1 MPVCQPKSW
10 SSPTWIWFSRENRE
24 LQRWEP
30 WKARS
35 RIRKQKPRKPQ
46 EWRLV
51 ESRLLSFFAPFSLND
66 SFEFPNQKFYMSI
79 LWYFYIYRIWYLI
92 WHPICQ
98 RDWWLTHSVTLAL
111 DVPGTIGSGELENRQ
126 RSVGISASLL
136 LSGPIRKR
144 IQDLLVL
151 NIRIGR
157 TNRPPR
163 ISLLRNKTIS
173 IRLGQ
178 LECVLSIWE
187 IFQSRRSIDLRRR
200 ERANFLYLFQL
211 NQGFVMEADSNNHFI
226 RHAYFWLSGGF
237 TQFH

>member
-1 MPVCQPKSW
+1 MTPD
-10 SSPTWIWFSRENRE
+10 
-24 LQRWEP
+24 
-30 WKARS
+30 
-35 RIRKQKPRKPQ
+35 
-46 EWRLV
+46 
-51 ESRLLSFFAPFSLND
+51 LSKGL
-66 SFEFPNQKFYMSI
+66 
-79 LWYFYIYRIWYLI
+79 
-92 WHPICQ
+92 
-98 RDWWLTHSVTLAL
+98 DWWLTHSVTLAL
-111 DVPGTIGSGELENRQ
+111 DVPKTGTIGSGELENRQ

-200 ERANFLYLFQL
+200 ERAHFLYLF
-211 NQGFVMEADSNNHFI
+211 S
-226 RHAYFWLSGGF
+226 
-237 TQFH
+237 

>member
-1 MPVCQPKSW
+1 MP
-10 SSPTWIWFSRENRE
+10 T
-24 LQRWEP
+24 
-30 WKARS
+30 
-35 RIRKQKPRKPQ
+35 
-46 EWRLV
+46 
-51 ESRLLSFFAPFSLND
+51 
-66 SFEFPNQKFYMSI
+66 PNPADKVH
-79 LWYFYIYRIWYLI
+79 YIVRF
-92 WHPICQ
+92 
-98 RDWWLTHSVTLAL
+98 RDWRLTHSVTLAL
-111 DVPGTIGSGELENRQ
+111 DVPKTGTIGSGELENRQ

-200 ERANFLYLFQL
+200 ERAHFLYLF
-211 NQGFVMEADSNNHFI
+211 S
-226 RHAYFWLSGGF
+226 
-237 TQFH
+237 

>member
-1 MPVCQPKSW
+1 MISNMTPD
-10 SSPTWIWFSRENRE
+10 
-24 LQRWEP
+24 
-30 WKARS
+30 
-35 RIRKQKPRKPQ
+35 
-46 EWRLV
+46 
-51 ESRLLSFFAPFSLND
+51 LSKGL
-66 SFEFPNQKFYMSI
+66 
-79 LWYFYIYRIWYLI
+79 
-92 WHPICQ
+92 
-98 RDWWLTHSVTLAL
+98 DWCLTHSVTLAL
-111 DVPGTIGSGELENRQ
+111 DVPKTGTIGSGELENRQ

-200 ERANFLYLFQL
+200 ERAHFLYLFS
-211 NQGFVMEADSNNHFI
+211 GFVMETDSNNHFI
-226 RHAYFWLSGGF
+226 RHAYFLLSGGF

>member
-1 MPVCQPKSW
+1 MTPD
-10 SSPTWIWFSRENRE
+10 
-24 LQRWEP
+24 
-30 WKARS
+30 
-35 RIRKQKPRKPQ
+35 
-46 EWRLV
+46 
-51 ESRLLSFFAPFSLND
+51 LSKGL
-66 SFEFPNQKFYMSI
+66 
-79 LWYFYIYRIWYLI
+79 
-92 WHPICQ
+92 
-98 RDWWLTHSVTLAL
+98 DWWLTHSVTLAL
-111 DVPGTIGSGELENRQ
+111 DVPKTGTIGSGELENRQ
-126 RSVGISASLL
+126 GSVGISASLL